1 MTASPIF
8 AAARDQW
15 AAMSRDFA
23 DYREAQIATALADTN
38 GVLTNALGRVTGKS
52 AEDLFSGPRAVAQR
66 FACPSS
72 SSGGT
77 RTDHDDHRVRGPVVR
92 LRRAG
97 RVSTSAPQV
106 PVLYYS
112 SS

>member
-1 MTASPIF
+1 VSASPIF

-38 GVLTNALGRVTGKS
+38 GVLTNALGSVTGRS

-66 FACPSS
+66 FASPELIEWWD
-72 SSGGT
+72 T
-77 RTDHDDHRVRGPVVR
+77 H
-92 LRRAG
+92 G
-97 RVSTSAPQV
+97 RMTITEYEAQWFASVGQV
-106 PVLYYS
+106 A
-112 SS
+112 